1 MKAAIR
7 QRALEL
13 GFDDCRVTTA
23 EPPESAGYFLD
34 WLKDQRH
41 GSMGWLERNAH
52 KRVEPQLVLENA
64 RSGITLAAS
73 YGSASEEN
81 ETANRGIIA
90 RYARYNEYHDTLG
103 QALGQLTESVRWP
116 ARARDHSGTWIPA
129 RCLSATLA
137 NAPGWGLSAN
147 TRT

>member
-23 EPPESAGYFLD
+23 EPPESAGHFLD

-41 GSMGWLERNAH
+41 GSMGWLERNVH
-52 KRVEPQLVLENA
+52 KRVDPQLVLENA
-64 RSGITLAAS
+64 RSVITLAAS
-73 YGSASEEN
+73 YGSASEEK

-90 RYARYNEYHDTLG
+90 R
-103 QALGQLTESVRWP
+103 
-116 ARARDHSGTWIPA
+116 
-129 RCLSATLA
+129 LSLIHI
-137 NAPGWGLSAN
+137 
-147 TRT
+147 